1 MNEMLD
7 PGRSPKTD
15 KSVILADAIRMVTQ
29 LRNDAAKLKDSSQDL
44 LVKINELKVNLLK
57 CCYLLSVI
65 ISVVHSN
72 ANNVDLMLFY
82 SICL

>member
-1 MNEMLD
+1 MNFEFGLKRFQELNEMLD

-44 LVKINELKVNLLK
+44 LVKINELKVNLLE
-57 CCYLLSVI
+57 CCYLLSLSVI
-65 ISVVHSN
+65 C
-72 ANNVDLMLFY
+72 Y
-82 SICL
+82 Y